1 MQPAPQTPVGHEV
14 HGRILLAEDDYEL
27 RRLIASNLRRIGCD
41 VVEACDG
48 AELIDR
54 VGASLRQDLLLGF
67 DLVISD
73 VRMPGWSGLE
83 ILEGM
88 RSVGCRTPVILITA
102 FGDEDVHRAADH
114 AGALA
119 VFDKPFDIAELDAAV
134 VGLLG

>member
-1 MQPAPQTPVGHEV
+1 MQAAPQNGVGREI

-27 RRLIASNLRRIGCD
+27 RRLIATNLRRMGCD

-48 AELIDR
+48 AELIER
-54 VGASLRQDLLLGF
+54 VGASLRCDMLLGF

-102 FGDEDVHRAADH
+102 FGDDDIHRAAGH
-114 AGALA
+114 AGAVA
-119 VFDKPFDIAELDAAV
+119 VFDKPFDIADLDAAV
-134 VGLLG
+134 MGLLG